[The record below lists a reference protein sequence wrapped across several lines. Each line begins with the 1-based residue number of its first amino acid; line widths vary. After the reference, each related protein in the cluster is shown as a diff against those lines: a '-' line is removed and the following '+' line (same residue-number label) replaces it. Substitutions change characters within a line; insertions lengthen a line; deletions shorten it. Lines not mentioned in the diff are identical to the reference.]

1 MRSFSS
7 GDRSGRNPS
16 WYWHRGLHD
25 ACVTGVEK
33 IEHEYD
39 YRHPKP
45 HRNSLV
51 LHLDTSE
58 AMFDTGIKSIEL
70 QNYKIIRDESE
81 MGGYPESWIE
91 GCYWMQDVL
100 TWEKDKY
107 ILELI
112 LLGEDDFFFTI
123 QFENAQVNRK

>member
-1 MRSFSS
+1 
-7 GDRSGRNPS
+7 
-16 WYWHRGLHD
+16 
-25 ACVTGVEK
+25 
-33 IEHEYD
+33 
-39 YRHPKP
+39 
-45 HRNSLV
+45 
-51 LHLDTSE
+51 
-58 AMFDTGIKSIEL
+58 
-70 QNYKIIRDESE
+70 